1 MTSIDNTVIGLASLL
16 ASLRR
21 ESASIGNIGTLV
33 NAGLS
38 LPGKNIQKKIY
49 RSGTT
54 LTNNKIKYIMKVIKS
69 LENRWILLKGTTGK
83 ITSQERGFLDFLRPL
98 MRASLPLKKN
108 VLTSLAKN
116 ILLPFGLSA
125 GLSASHAA
133 TQKIFMD
140 QELQY

>member
-1 MTSIDNTVIGLASLL
+1 MLL

-83 ITSQERGFLDFLRPL
+83 ITSQERGF
-98 MRASLPLKKN
+98 
-108 VLTSLAKN
+108 
-116 ILLPFGLSA
+116 
-125 GLSASHAA
+125 
-133 TQKIFMD
+133 
-140 QELQY
+140 

>member
-1 MTSIDNTVIGLASLL
+1 MLL

-54 LTNNKIKYIMKVIKS
+54 LTNNKIKYIIKVIKS

-83 ITSQERGFLDFLRPL
+83 IIRTR
-98 MRASLPLKKN
+98 
-108 VLTSLAKN
+108 
-116 ILLPFGLSA
+116 
-125 GLSASHAA
+125 
-133 TQKIFMD
+133 IFKFS
-140 QELQY
+140 